1 MRSLVLLIAL
11 IACQPDTSMPLD
23 SPSGVA
29 DSGGAERDTADTGDG
44 MAVDTAEPDS
54 AADTA
59 EPDDGLHGSVPD
71 PAIPL
76 PTFTATNRD
85 GTPRGPEHLTGN
97 PTIIWFYR
105 DAGSAG

>member
-1 MRSLVLLIAL
+1 M
-11 IACQPDTSMPLD
+11 D
-23 SPSGVA
+23 STARRARG
-29 DSGGAERDTADTGDG
+29 ERDR
-44 MAVDTAEPDS
+44 S
-54 AADTA
+54 H
-59 EPDDGLHGSVPD
+59 LPD

>member
-1 MRSLVLLIAL
+1 MRSLVLLITL
-11 IACQPDTSMPLD
+11 SACRPDTLTPLD
-23 SPSGVA
+23 SASEVVDLDGT
-29 DSGGAERDTADTGDG
+29 SLDTADTSDG
-44 MAVDTAEPDS
+44 LTADSAEPDS
-54 AADTA
+54 AD
-59 EPDDGLHGSVPD
+59 PDPGDGLHGSVPE

-76 PTFTATNRD
+76 PAFAATNRD